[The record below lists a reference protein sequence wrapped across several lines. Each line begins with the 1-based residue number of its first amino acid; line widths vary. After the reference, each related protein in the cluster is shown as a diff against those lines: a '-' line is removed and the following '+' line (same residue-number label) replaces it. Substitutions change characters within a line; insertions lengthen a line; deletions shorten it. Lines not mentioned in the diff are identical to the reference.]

1 MEFKKGDRVFHKNL
15 ELFGTFVDY
24 AWETNAEADVD
35 FEMEDGHI
43 EQRHVSINQL
53 QKCPSEMESIINELA
68 RKDNFTNDKQY
79 NSGLRLIREMGYC
92 HVSGDPD
99 VKYYCICNG
108 Y

>member
-1 MEFKKGDRVFHKNL
+1 
-15 ELFGTFVDY
+15 
-24 AWETNAEADVD
+24 
-35 FEMEDGHI
+35 
-43 EQRHVSINQL
+43 
-53 QKCPSEMESIINELA
+53 MESIINELA

-92 HVSGDPD
+92 HVSGEPD